1 MIPSPFGKLLKRG
14 GKKERKRGK
23 REEKKRKWTKMVWMG
38 RKMEME
44 SKKKYLV
51 VKIWKDFQIGLEKVF
66 KIDGTVCSDIPMKI
80 IFFV

>member
-1 MIPSPFGKLLKRG
+1 
-14 GKKERKRGK
+14 
-23 REEKKRKWTKMVWMG
+23 MVWMG

-66 KIDGTVCSDIPMKI
+66 KIDGTVCSDIPIKF
-80 IFFV
+80 IFLSKYLPLVEGRGGRA